1 MNQNAIQAIM
11 PYRMF
16 GTWVFDDPHAGL
28 VREPFVL
35 GIPEMIDVMVADIHN
50 AKDGF
55 RLNFSVTRPPT
66 LEDAHHLKL
75 MAEESGGGWYRD
87 VETRMCGWLC
97 PAMLLY
103 FPFFITELFIW
114 ADGMVASAQVA
125 TRNMHQKLIDEME
138 LEPSSVLIMDGD
150 TIANGKDW
158 QAYLDR
164 HGIPNMESGGG
175 GLECARDNDVL

>member
-1 MNQNAIQAIM
+1 MNQNVIQAIM

-16 GTWVFDDPHAGL
+16 GTWVFDDPDAGL

-35 GIPEMIDVMVADIHN
+35 GIPEMIDAMVADIPN

-66 LEDAHHLKL
+66 PEDTHHLKL
-75 MAEESGGGWYRD
+75 MAEEAGGGWYRD

-103 FPFFITELFIW
+103 FPFFVTDLFIW
-114 ADGMVASAQVA
+114 ADGMVASAQIA
-125 TRNMHQKLIDEME
+125 THNMHQKLIEEMD
-138 LEPSSVLIMDGD
+138 L
-150 TIANGKDW
+150 NW
-158 QAYLDR
+158 QAYLDK
-164 HGIPNMESGGG
+164 HGIPKTEDK
-175 GLECARDNDVL
+175 R